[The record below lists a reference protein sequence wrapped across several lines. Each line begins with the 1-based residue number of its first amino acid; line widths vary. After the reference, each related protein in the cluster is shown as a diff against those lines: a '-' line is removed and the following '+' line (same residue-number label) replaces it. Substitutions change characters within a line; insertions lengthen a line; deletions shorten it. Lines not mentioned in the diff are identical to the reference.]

1 MKIAKYFGIFG
12 SVAAAA
18 MFVAAGFSSQAYALG
33 WQKLSASGCGTDS
46 TYFNGVAIPSPTA
59 IYVVGGGAI
68 IGGPGII
75 CKSTDAGNSWSE
87 LDIPTTEAMYAIDCV
102 NSMTCFAAGGGGKI
116 LKTSTGGD
124 SWSMVSLSDPRDFL
138 PGPDWIPTFWGIKVV
153 SPYGGVTAVAVGDMG
168 NIWRTT
174 TGGTTWGILD
184 TPSIPAEF
192 DTILT
197 DVHFA
202 NTTTGFITG
211 YDRTVMK
218 STDGGASWDVIES
231 MPDDLIGSN
240 DAVQA
245 RTPTEVRVTGNVDL
259 LRSNDGAVSWL
270 PRVIISSDGWL
281 NIPFSDSFFASDSIG
296 FAVGGAG
303 GGIIRKSIDGGAS
316 FPNLFPG
323 STDPSTLSASDQEIL
338 EDISVHDSEGTLI
351 GPSHL
356 KNIECYSPGFCMI
369 VGEDHTILRRDMS
382 YPDLVPGD
390 GWSLACSNT
399 GPYLHIIAG
408 MRNAGDAVARAPF
421 QVKLQSIDADG
432 NAIPGAEMVVDVSA
446 DVPPEEFRT
455 VDTLSSGL
463 SPVDM
468 YNLFHSEGG
477 PSLTIRMTVDS
488 NITPERAN
496 GDVVENPEGGEA
508 NNVREQT
515 TSCGLAAAPAT
526 GGGGQPPKKKCFK
539 NKKGEL
545 VCKTC
550 NFNKKKRKMEC
561 KTEVVKKKKKK

>member
-1 MKIAKYFGIFG
+1 MKNAKCFGIFG

-18 MFVAAGFSSQAYALG
+18 MFVAAGFSQPAHALG
-33 WQKLSASGCGTDS
+33 WQKLAASGCGTDS

-59 IYVVGGGAI
+59 IYVVGGGPI

-75 CKSTDAGNSWSE
+75 CKSTDGGNSFSE

-116 LKTSTGGD
+116 LKTSTGGA
-124 SWSMVSLSDPRDFL
+124 SWSMVTLSDSRDIL
-138 PGPDWIPTFWGIKVV
+138 PGPDPNPTFGGIKVV
-153 SPYGGVTAVAVGDMG
+153 SPYAGITVVAVGNYG

-174 TGGTTWGILD
+174 NGGTSWGILNF
-184 TPSIPAEF
+184 PNIPEDF
-192 DTILT
+192 LTVLT

-202 NTTTGFITG
+202 NTTTGYITG
-211 YDRTVMK
+211 YDRTLIK
-218 STDGGASWDVIES
+218 STDGGANWSVIES
-231 MPDDLIGSN
+231 LPDDLFGSN

-245 RTPTEVRVTGNVDL
+245 RTPTEVRVTGDVDL
-259 LRSNDGAVSWL
+259 FRSNDGALSWL

-281 NIPFSDSFFASDSIG
+281 NIPFSDSFFTSDSIG

-316 FPNLFPG
+316 FPNFFPG
-323 STDPSTLSASDQEIL
+323 LTDPASLSSAEQEIL
-338 EDISVHDSEGTLI
+338 EDISVRDSAGTLI

-408 MRNAGDAVARAPF
+408 MRNLGDGVARAPF
-421 QVKLQSIDADG
+421 QVKLQGIDADA
-432 NAIPGAEMVVDVSA
+432 NPIPGAEMVVDVAA
-446 DVPPEEFRT
+446 DFPPAEFRV

-463 SPVDM
+463 SPVEL
-468 YNLFHSEGG
+468 YNLFHAGGG
-477 PSLTIRMTVDS
+477 PDLTIRMTVDS
-488 NITPERAN
+488 NITAERPN

-515 TSCGLAAAPAT
+515 TPCGVAAAPAT
-526 GGGGQPPKKKCFK
+526 GGGGPQPGPKKKCYK
-539 NKKGEL
+539 DKKGKL
-545 VCKTC
+545 VCK
-550 NFNKKKRKMEC
+550 KA
-561 KTEVVKKKKKK
+561 VKKKKK